1 MRSHAATLVLVL
13 AAASSVAAVDAVQLW
28 YPNGIPQGV
37 STNAP
42 GVWESIVWVTKS
54 GEDRVCTSG
63 SSDSNLSFYSEY
75 SADGKFVTSFSC
87 NSNDCSSGCT
97 GDRHSA
103 DGQGAYGA
111 FKVLASGS
119 KLSPSEIQKVKPQIS
134 SSTSYF
140 VTVNFGTSDCSGDP
154 ISGHIQHL
162 YPQCT
167 AYQGRFFKTVFNANA
182 TNTLL
187 FSDNSCSGAGDF
199 FQSVFAIPADAPGST
214 ASCIFSTLRSPKL
227 VNVPGSQ
234 PPSPS
239 SSSSPVSQPSSA
251 PTPSS
256 AKQGNGAAMP
266 GALAVLAAAM
276 SFAGL
281 IAAV

>member
-1 MRSHAATLVLVL
+1 ML
-13 AAASSVAAVDAVQLW
+13 LW

-75 SADGKFVTSFSC
+75 SADGKFVTSF
-87 NSNDCSSGCT
+87 
-97 GDRHSA
+97 
-103 DGQGAYGA
+103 
-111 FKVLASGS
+111 
-119 KLSPSEIQKVKPQIS
+119 SEIQKVKPQIS